1 VTIPKPATG
10 ATLTFLGAA
19 GTVTGSRFLIRTA
32 ESTLLVDAGLFQGLK
47 ELRLRNWDP
56 FPIEPSH
63 IDAVVVTHAHIDH
76 SGFLPRLVTG
86 GFTGRVFCTEG
97 TFDLARV
104 VLPDSGHLHEEEARF
119 ANRKGFSKH
128 HPALPLY
135 TEADARAA
143 LEQFVIVPFDEPTAV
158 TGDLTVTLR
167 PAGHI
172 LGSSTATIGLRPSGR
187 TVLFSGDLGRP
198 QHPILRPPSA
208 PDGADVIVMEST
220 YGGREHDD
228 AAATDRLADAITR
241 TAERG
246 GTVVIPAFAVDR
258 TEVVL
263 FRLRELMAAGT
274 IPSLPVYADSPMALR
289 ALAVYRRAIER
300 HADDIRPELFG
311 AADPFETGQ
320 LHEIHEVEES
330 KALAGMAYPAV
341 IVSASGMAT
350 GGRVLHHLARLLPN
364 RRNTVILVGFQ
375 AAGTRGRQLAEG
387 RREIRMFG
395 GEVPVRAEV
404 VELQSF
410 SVHADHSEL
419 IDWLGS
425 ATQRP
430 AATYLVHG
438 EANGTEALREG
449 IVADLGW
456 TVSVPTH
463 LETVSLT

>member
-1 VTIPKPATG
+1 MIPAPTAG

-19 GTVTGSRFLIRTA
+19 GTVTGSRFLIQTPG
-32 ESTLLVDAGLFQGLK
+32 STLLVDAGLFQGLK
-47 ELRLRNWDP
+47 DLRLRNWDP
-56 FPIEPSH
+56 FPIEPSR
-63 IDAVVVTHAHIDH
+63 IDAVVVTHAHVDH
-76 SGFLPRLVTG
+76 TGFLPRLVTS
-86 GFTGRVFCTEG
+86 GFTGPVFCTRG

-104 VLPDSGHLHEEEARF
+104 VLPDSGHLQEEEARF
-119 ANRKGFSKH
+119 ANRKGYSKH

-135 TEADARAA
+135 TEADAQAA
-143 LEQFVIVPFDEPTAV
+143 LEQFVAVPFDEARAV
-158 TGDLTVTLR
+158 TDDLTVTLR

-172 LGSSTATIGLRPSGR
+172 LGSSTATVGLGRSGR

-198 QHPILRPPSA
+198 QHPILLPPSP

-228 AAATDRLADAITR
+228 VGASDQLADAITR

-263 FRLRELMAAGT
+263 FRLRQLMEAGS

-300 HADDIRPELFG
+300 HARDIKPELFG
-311 AADPFETGQ
+311 APDPFETGQ
-320 LHEIHEVEES
+320 LHEIREVEES
-330 KALAGMAYPAV
+330 KALAGMAYPAI

-350 GGRVLHHLARLLPN
+350 GGRVLHHLARLLPD

-375 AAGTRGRQLAEG
+375 AAGTRGRLLAEG

-395 GEVPVRAEV
+395 GDVSVRAEV
-404 VELQSF
+404 VDLQSF

-425 ATQRP
+425 ATEEP

-438 EANGTEALREG
+438 EAEGAEALRAG
-449 IVADLGW
+449 IATELGW

-463 LETVSLT
+463 LETVSLA